1 MARGG
6 KAIKASVQQR
16 LFERLLRAPLAF
28 LDRLPAGAAAGFLRD
43 IAELEDGL
51 LHIPVEVAR
60 SVGTL
65 VPAALAVWRRRTIP
79 LFFVV
84 TLMGPGLAAVS
95 SLAAIRSTA
104 IERNIRALEAGRTV
118 RWDLALTS
126 NDFVVEYDELFAAF
140 LVFAHPITRFVRFK
154 TGGR

>member
-1 MARGG
+1 M
-6 KAIKASVQQR
+6 QQR

-43 IAELEDGL
+43 ISELEDGL
-51 LHIPVEVAR
+51 LHIPVEIAR

-79 LFFVV
+79 LFLVV

-95 SLAAIRSTA
+95 SIAAVRSTA
-104 IERNIRALEAGRTV
+104 IERNIRALEAGRAV
-118 RWDLALTS
+118 RWGRGSEFTIYITNKQIMIILAS
-126 NDFVVEYDELFAAF
+126 
-140 LVFAHPITRFVRFK
+140 
-154 TGGR
+154 